1 MKNIVLSDDVK
12 TLITILLSAGYKA
25 YVVGGC
31 VRDSLLGKT
40 PYDWD
45 ICTDATPNEVKEI
58 FSNFKYFET
67 GIEYGT
73 ITLIINSVT
82 YEITTFRSEGDYND
96 SRHPENVCFEK
107 NIESD
112 LARRDFTINAI
123 AFNQYDGIIDI
134 FGGLEDINKRI
145 IKTVGNSNKRFSED
159 SLRVLRAL
167 RFASVLD
174 FNIDNKT
181 KDGIFNNKQLLKNIS
196 AERIWNEFKKLLIG
210 NNTVKILRE
219 YVDVITVFLP
229 EIKSMVGFEQHSKY
243 HCYDLWEH
251 TLNALSYA
259 DNDIIVKL
267 AVLFHDIGKPEVL
280 TIDEK
285 GEGHFYNH
293 PKISAEITENILNR
307 FRVDNKTKEEVI
319 TLVKEHDRV
328 INATEKS
335 INRTIQKLGSNE
347 LFEKLLKV
355 KFCDV
360 GGQSK
365 NLKDSRTDQLNCI
378 KNKYKEFIKNNKIV
392 TKITDLKI
400 NGKDIMAFGISEGK
414 YVGEV
419 LKKLFTLV
427 TDNNLPNNHTQLM
440 KKAEE
445 MVNNYKSK

>member
-1 MKNIVLSDDVK
+1 MKNIVLSEDVK
-12 TLITILLSAGYKA
+12 IIITTLFSAGYKA

-40 PYDWD
+40 PCDWD
-45 ICTDATPNEVKEI
+45 ICTDATPDEVKEI

-73 ITLIINSVT
+73 ITLIINRVA
-82 YEITTFRSEGDYND
+82 YEITTFRSESDYND
-96 SRHPENVCFEK
+96 SRYPQNVCFEK
-107 NIESD
+107 NIEFD

-134 FGGLEDINKRI
+134 FGGLEDINNRI
-145 IKTVGNSNKRFSED
+145 IRTVGNSNKRFSED
-159 SLRVLRAL
+159 SLRILRAL

-174 FNIDNKT
+174 FNVDNET
-181 KDGIFNNKQLLKNIS
+181 KDGIFNNKHLLTNIS
-196 AERIWNEFKKLLIG
+196 SERIWNEFKKLLIG
-210 NNTVKILRE
+210 NNTVQILRE

-229 EIKSMVGFEQHSKY
+229 EIKSMVGFKQHSKY
-243 HCYDLWEH
+243 HCYDVWEH
-251 TLNALSYA
+251 TLNALSCA

-267 AVLFHDIGKPEVL
+267 AVLFHDIGKPQVL

-285 GEGHFYNH
+285 GEGHFYSH
-293 PKISAEITENILNR
+293 PKVSAEITKKILNR
-307 FRVDNKTKEEVI
+307 FKVDNKTKEEVV
-319 TLVKEHDRV
+319 TLVREHDRV

-355 KFCDV
+355 KLCDV
-360 GGQSK
+360 GGQSED
-365 NLKDSRTDQLNCI
+365 LKALRTDQLNCI
-378 KNKYKEFIKNNKIV
+378 KNKYKELIKSNKVVI
-392 TKITDLKI
+392 KITDLQI

-419 LKKLFTLV
+419 LRRLFTMV
-427 TDNNLPNNHTQLM
+427 TNNDLPNNHTQLM
-440 KKAEE
+440 KKAKE
-445 MVNNYKSK
+445 MVNNYKS